1 MANLQFIVKFTA
13 ADLSDTL
20 AFPPK
25 LVCTS
30 KEMDRLDN
38 NIYLTGPGG
47 KQCGVKLL
55 KRGGLLYL
63 EDGWKEFIQDHYVM
77 EGDRLVFKYHGN
89 SCFSVLIFD
98 KSGCER
104 ESSYFVKNDKES
116 ASNQLLQAHQIYF
129 PQNSGDNE
137 NHDDAQPSPNEGR
150 SSGGFYTSETSL
162 SKRTTLPDQSC
173 KFHETEIDHINK
185 YASKFRSCRKT
196 RIETEI
202 KKETTKIKGSK
213 SEARALRFTK
223 SNSIKNPYFVKVL
236 PAGSVLK
243 KYSLINTLKATVA
256 AGIIGKMRAM
266 VGSRAVRW
274 PKHKRRNLEGIYPH
288 VEEADMKP
296 AEESIK
302 MSTSEM
308 QKNYKQMLTEKSA
321 REGAEEST

>member
-1 MANLQFIVKFTA
+1 MANLQFIIKFTA
-13 ADLSDTL
+13 AGLSDTP

-30 KEMDRLDN
+30 KEMDKLDN

-173 KFHETEIDHINK
+173 KFHETEIDLINK

-196 RIETEI
+196 RMETEI
-202 KKETTKIKGSK
+202 KKETTKINGSK

-223 SNSIKNPYFVKVL
+223 SNPIKNPYFVKVL

-243 KYSLINTLKATVA
+243 KYSLTIPQNFVVSCRLFNQQKIILQTPRKKEWVANYSRQKLAWVLSWRDFVKDNGLK
-256 AGIIGKMRAM
+256 
-266 VGSRAVRW
+266 VGDACVFELTS
-274 PKHKRRNLEGIYPH
+274 YP
-288 VEEADMKP
+288 
-296 AEESIK
+296 
-302 MSTSEM
+302 
-308 QKNYKQMLTEKSA
+308 KQMVMMVYIFRAS
-321 REGAEEST
+321 